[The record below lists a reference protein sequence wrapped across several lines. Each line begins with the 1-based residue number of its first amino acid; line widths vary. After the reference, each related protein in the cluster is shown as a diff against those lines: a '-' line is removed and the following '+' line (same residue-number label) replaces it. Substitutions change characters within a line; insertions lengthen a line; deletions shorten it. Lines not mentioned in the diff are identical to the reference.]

1 MQRKIYLWSLSL
13 AAAMASM
20 TAANAAGWQLAD
32 GMGSVQFSA
41 VQQGTKFTGRFEK
54 FSATID
60 IDPAAVES
68 GSIVGIVDTST
79 VNTRDH
85 DRDATLADRDWFDTA
100 NHPEATFESA
110 SIAKQDDGSYVA
122 EGTLTLKGQSK
133 PAQMKFTFEA
143 AGATAKFA
151 GTLTVN
157 RFDFNVGEGWN
168 DTSWVGQNV
177 DVQVNLDLKK

>member
-1 MQRKIYLWSLSL
+1 MQRKIFLATLGL
-13 AAAMASM
+13 AAAMVS
-20 TAANAAGWQLAD
+20 TANAAEWQLAE

-68 GSIVGIVDTST
+68 GSIVGVVDTST

-85 DRDATLADRDWFDTA
+85 DRDATLTDRDWFDTA

-110 SIAKQDDGSYVA
+110 SISKQDDGSYVA
-122 EGTLTLKGQSK
+122 DGTLTLKGQAK
-133 PAQMKFTFEA
+133 PARMTFTFDA
-143 AGATAKFA
+143 TGATAKFA
-151 GTLTVN
+151 GKMTVN

-177 DVQVNLDLKK
+177 DVQVSLDLKM